1 MNIVEILNNK
11 IPLLD
16 DAVYFIPEG
25 VNTLEEYKKVLQHSE
40 SINKL
45 ITLEPDKKDISTV
58 DEFEEE
64 FFEYDN
70 TIENENDNKN
80 ILNEFSSIEDII
92 PGDIKEEVAKTSKKA
107 KKTSE
112 DKKTLEESDK
122 EDKGSSSDGIK
133 SDGIKFVTCDDID
146 LNEELDSLEEL
157 MVETIE
163 VQPKEESENKNEQI
177 EEDESPG
184 DFSSLIGASLDVN
197 VSSIIYGND
206 TLKYKPEEN
215 NYPTVKEIE
224 DATKDDEYYFLNKI
238 ESLSKDD
245 EDEISDMLS
254 KINTINDLNNTE
266 DEDDMIGMLSKM
278 TLKDITDE
286 DE

>member
-25 VNTLEEYKKVLQHSE
+25 VNTLEEYKKILQHSE

-45 ITLEPDKKDISTV
+45 ITLEPDKKETSTV

-70 TIENENDNKN
+70 TIEDENDNKN

-133 SDGIKFVTCDDID
+133 FVTCDDID

-163 VQPKEESENKNEQI
+163 VKPKEESKNKNEQI

-215 NYPTVKEIE
+215 NHYPTVKETE